1 MKSIPF
7 ILLLLLPLSLL
18 AQKTGKDSL
27 SAKKGAVLKD
37 NVVKDTTQTVV
48 SDSAA
53 PKKYK
58 FRLRRGEL
66 NFILNRSF
74 VVSSTMSD
82 SISIANI
89 GSGSTFLGAGYNFN
103 INDKFAIHLHPGL
116 NFYKIRYRNTA
127 GTSFPQYL
135 DTVAKPS
142 LTYKRQLMT
151 FVEVPIGVVYT
162 FKRDEKKS
170 RVTYVEAGFF
180 GGFNLSNTFKLKYTQ
195 TDLSTGVQHNEIKK
209 IRGINY
215 VTPVRYG
222 SYVRLGR
229 GFVSLYASYRF
240 TPVFVQTRN
249 EFDLSTQSYQEKT
262 NPKLNGLEL
271 GIGIVL

>member
-1 MKSIPF
+1 MKH
-7 ILLLLLPLSLL
+7 LLLAFLFLPLSLL
-18 AQKTGKDSL
+18 AQKTGRDSVA
-27 SAKKGAVLKD
+27 AKKSP
-37 NVVKDTTQTVV
+37 VVKDQLPADSAKVAV
-48 SDSAA
+48 ADSAA

-103 INDKFAIHLHPGL
+103 LNDKFAIHLHPGL

-170 RVTYVEAGFF
+170 RVTYVEAGVF

-195 TDLSTGVQHNEIKK
+195 TDLSTGTEHTEIKK

-215 VTPVRYG
+215 VNPVRYG

-249 EFDLSTQSYQEKT
+249 EFNLSTQGYQEKT